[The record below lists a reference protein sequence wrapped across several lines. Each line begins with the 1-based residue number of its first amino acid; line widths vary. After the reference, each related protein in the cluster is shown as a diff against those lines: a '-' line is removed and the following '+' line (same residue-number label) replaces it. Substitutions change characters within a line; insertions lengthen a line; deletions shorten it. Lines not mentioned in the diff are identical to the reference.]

1 MTPAVTLLEK
11 HKHAYELLS
20 FSHDPQAD
28 NYGQEVV
35 AKLSLDCESVFK
47 TLVLKTANSDYVVAI
62 TTVNRTVD
70 TKALAKLVGCKKVAM
85 ASASEVERI
94 TGYVLGGVSPFA
106 QKKRLPTF
114 VYQSAQ
120 HQSRIYVSAGK
131 RGVELAIAPDVLAQL
146 LPVKFGAF

>member
-106 QKKRLPTF
+106 QKRLPTF